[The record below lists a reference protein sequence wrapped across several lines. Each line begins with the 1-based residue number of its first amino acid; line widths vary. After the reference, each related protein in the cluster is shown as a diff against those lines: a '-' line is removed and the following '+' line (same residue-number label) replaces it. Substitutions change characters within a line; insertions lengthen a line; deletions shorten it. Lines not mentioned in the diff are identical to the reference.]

1 MFKLKYTMKLSLTI
15 TMCLSKTF
23 LIVEDQT
30 IQNDTFLEYYTDSLS
45 IFYSNDANFNDS
57 LNTILSN
64 DLVFWENRD
73 SLTSYEKLFM
83 QNFKLLGGSLS
94 LFKKNISDDDFFINN
109 FGGTFLRNISSN
121 WLILDS
127 DTLELQTGSQVAEL
141 QIVDINSEIVSIYN
155 DFEIS
160 SIQSSNYLLN
170 GFFIDDIVGDDLL
183 NFISKINNNLS
194 QDHVEIKI
202 GHIQSEGYTDII
214 IPIEIINNRNI
225 KSIDM
230 LINFENDYLSDYVL
244 IPTERSIGF
253 DWQIFDLPFGNIRI
267 SGESSSDYIIEGDG
281 PVAFINAVP
290 NLESV
295 GKIVIDIIESAAT
308 DNFENDLNTINSN
321 GEINFLFDVPLLYF
335 DNNNSV
341 ELGNSSILSLNLKN
355 DMFISG
361 FQLCMEFD
369 SENILFVQASKPNRI
384 PDDWWVGQYGI
395 GSNDQVQFASIGFSS
410 LAPGDGPILD
420 IEYLSVGE
428 TPQIASIGI
437 CDSYLLDD
445 NSVSLETQFYNSTIN
460 IYIPEIFI
468 TPKIIK
474 SHNYLD
480 LILSYDSNTSF
491 IGYQIDIQNTNGPI
505 LGIYSYY
512 DSYISNNYVD
522 ETLNRI
528 VSFSNNSSIFPETGY
543 LFIASFDAL
552 NSLENF
558 AEYDNF
564 IFSDNQGDIIYSNS
578 FSFPINDFLL
588 GDISGD
594 GSIDILDL
602 ILVQYHIMQDLFLG
616 YAQMEIADADLNG
629 NIDILDILKILSS
642 FYDS

>member
-1 MFKLKYTMKLSLTI
+1 MFKLKFTMKLSLTI

-23 LIVEDQT
+23 LIIEDQT

-73 SLTSYEKLFM
+73 SLTSYEKLFI

-170 GFFIDDIVGDDLL
+170 GFFIDDIVEDDLL

-194 QDHVEIKI
+194 QDHVEVKI
-202 GHIQSEGYTDII
+202 GHIQSEGYTDIN
-214 IPIEIINNRNI
+214 IPIEIINNRKI

-253 DWQIFDLPFGNIRI
+253 NWQIFDLPFGNIRI

-410 LAPGDGPILD
+410 LSPGDGPILD

-445 NSVSLETQFYNSTIN
+445 NSVSLETQFYNSTIS
-460 IYIPEIFI
+460 IYIPEIFV
-468 TPKIIK
+468 TSKIIR

-480 LILSYDSNTSF
+480 LILSYDSNTPF
-491 IGYQIDIQNTNGPI
+491 IGYQLDINNANGPI
-505 LGIYSYY
+505 LGIYSYF
-512 DSYISNNYVD
+512 DSFIAYNYVN

-528 VSFSNNSSIFPETGY
+528 VSFSNNSNIFPETGY
-543 LFIASFDAL
+543 LFIASFDTL
-552 NSLENF
+552 NSLENLID
-558 AEYDNF
+558 YDNL
-564 IFSDNQGDIIYSNS
+564 IFSDNHGEILYSSNNHTYINEFQAGDV
-578 FSFPINDFLL
+578 
-588 GDISGD
+588 SGD
-594 GSIDILDL
+594 GESDILDL
-602 ILVQYHIMQDLFLG
+602 IIIKEHIANDLNLG
-616 YAQMEIADADLNG
+616 LAQIEIADIDSNQ
-629 NIDILDILKILSS
+629 NIDVADILMIL
-642 FYDS
+642 YNLIP

>member
-1 MFKLKYTMKLSLTI
+1 MFKLKCTMKLSLTI

-30 IQNDTFLEYYTDSLS
+30 VQNDTFLEYYTDSLS

-94 LFKKNISDDDFFINN
+94 LFKKNISDDDFFVNN

-141 QIVDINSEIVSIYN
+141 QIVDINSEIFSIYN

-170 GFFIDDIVGDDLL
+170 GFFIDDIISDDLL

-194 QDHVEIKI
+194 QDHVEVKI
-202 GHIQSEGYTDII
+202 GHIQSEGYTDIN
-214 IPIEIINNRNI
+214 IPIEIINNRKI

-290 NLESV
+290 NPESV
-295 GKIVIDIIESAAT
+295 GKIVIDIMESAAT
-308 DNFENDLNTINSN
+308 DNFDNDLNIINSN

-428 TPQIASIGI
+428 TPQIASVGI

-445 NSVSLETQFYNSTIN
+445 NSVSLETQFYNSTIS
-460 IYIPEIFI
+460 IYIPEIFV
-468 TPKIIK
+468 TSKIIR

-480 LILSYDSNTSF
+480 LILSYDTNIPF
-491 IGYQIDIQNTNGPI
+491 IGYQLDINNANGPI
-505 LGIYSYY
+505 LGIYSYF
-512 DSYISNNYVD
+512 DSYIAYNYVN
-522 ETLNRI
+522 ETLSRI
-528 VSFSNNSSIFPETGY
+528 VSFSNNSNIFPETGY
-543 LFIASFDAL
+543 LFIASFDTL
-552 NSLENF
+552 NSLENLID
-558 AEYDNF
+558 YDNL
-564 IFSDNQGDIIYSNS
+564 IFSDNHGEILYSSSNHTYIHEFQAGDV
-578 FSFPINDFLL
+578 
-588 GDISGD
+588 SGN
-594 GSIDILDL
+594 GESDILDL
-602 ILVQYHIMQDLFLG
+602 IIIKEHIANDLNLG
-616 YAQMEIADADLNG
+616 LAQIEIADIDSNQ
-629 NIDILDILKILSS
+629 NIDVADILMIL
-642 FYDS
+642 YNLIP